1 MKLSPE
7 FPAREK
13 ESEEL
18 FAKPDLNYQ
27 QKWLEKMDFLESVSS
42 EHNAVVALFDCSQYR
57 FIYFCDK
64 SNVLGGYDPALFTAE
79 NGMDFTF
86 SNVHPDHR
94 SAAIL
99 IQLKVFS
106 FGMEHASLQS
116 NSIIANSTF
125 LYKKKNGE
133 YIQYLHKGLVVEKDD
148 AGNPLL
154 YLRYGYDISHLMKPS
169 VGLIINCPEGILIW
183 NYNIKTKNL
192 EQINLLSPQEKKI
205 LHLLSEGRES
215 KEIADMLFVS
225 SHTIDT
231 HRRNLLKKTNCIDTT
246 ALITFSKMT
255 GLI

>member
-1 MKLSPE
+1 MEHLSE
-7 FPAREK
+7 FFTGGN

-18 FAKPDLNYQ
+18 FAKPELDYQ
-27 QKWLEKMDFLESVSS
+27 QKWLEKMDFLDSVSS
-42 EHNAVVALFDCSQYR
+42 EHNTVVALFDCSQYR

-64 SNVLGGYDPALFTAE
+64 ANILGGYDPALFTAE

-94 SAAIL
+94 SAAIQ
-99 IQLKVFS
+99 IQLKVLS
-106 FGMEHASLQS
+106 FGIDHPSLRS
-116 NSIIANSTF
+116 NNIIANSTF
-125 LYKKKNGE
+125 LYKKKNDE
-133 YIQYLHKGLVVEKDD
+133 YIQYLHKGLLVEKDD

-154 YLRYGYDISHLMKPS
+154 YLRYGYDISHLMRPS
-169 VGLIINCPEGILIW
+169 VGLIINCAEGILTW
-183 NYNIKTKNL
+183 SYNTKMKNL

-215 KEIADMLFVS
+215 KQIADMLFVS
-225 SHTIDT
+225 SHTVDT

-246 ALITFSKMT
+246 ALITYSKMT